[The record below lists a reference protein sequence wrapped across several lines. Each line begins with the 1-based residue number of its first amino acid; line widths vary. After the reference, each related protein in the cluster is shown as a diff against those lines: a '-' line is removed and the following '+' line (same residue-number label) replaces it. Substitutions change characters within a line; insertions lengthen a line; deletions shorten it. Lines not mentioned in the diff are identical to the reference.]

1 MLRNALRNCDFVSAT
16 PQFRGFVSAA
26 IYRKGMPNL
35 TVTHEAPL
43 ELIRQHPALAVDL
56 LRAFTGLTVSDQ
68 ADIRLGPN
76 SLNAIVP
83 AEFTAD
89 AVVVVAD
96 PDTGDPQVVIVIEPQ
111 GRDDHTKRYAWPSY
125 L

>member
-1 MLRNALRNCDFVSAT
+1 
-16 PQFRGFVSAA
+16 
-26 IYRKGMPNL
+26 MPNL

-56 LRAFTGLTVSDQ
+56 MRAFTGLTVPDP

-76 SLNAIVP
+76 SLNAVIP

-89 AVVVVAD
+89 AVVTVYD
-96 PDTGDPQVVIVIEPQ
+96 PETGDPQVVIVVEPQ
-111 GRDDHTKRYAWPSY
+111 GRDDETKR
-125 L
+125 